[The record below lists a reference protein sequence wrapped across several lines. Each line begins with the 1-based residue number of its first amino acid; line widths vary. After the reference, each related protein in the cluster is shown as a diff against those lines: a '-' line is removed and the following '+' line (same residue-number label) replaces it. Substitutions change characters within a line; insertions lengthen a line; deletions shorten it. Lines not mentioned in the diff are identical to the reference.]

1 MTPTVPA
8 SQRNRSRKAW
18 VRALAGVARRRAVI
32 LGYHGVARCARKDD
46 PFLLSIAP
54 EKFRLQLEMMRD
66 AGFRFVTVAELVR
79 AAVGGTPPPGLA
91 AVTFDDA
98 MRSTLTTGLPIL
110 QELGIRASLYVP
122 TDWLG
127 GTNPW
132 ISGPY
137 SAILTRDEL
146 RELAAAGWELGG
158 HTVTHRDLAALD
170 YDGCVR
176 EIEGSC
182 RALEEILG
190 APVETFAYPFGSY
203 GPAAVSAA
211 RNAGLVAA
219 VTTGSGSWEPYELTR
234 AMIGAADPLAVVL
247 LKMTDRYEPL
257 LRIVPLRAIRRASKR
272 LRNHQL
278 DDRRRGGGTDAVAP

>member
-1 MTPTVPA
+1 MTATVPA
-8 SQRNRSRKAW
+8 SARNRSRQAW
-18 VRALAGVARRRAVI
+18 VTALAGVARRRAVI

-79 AAVGGTPPPGLA
+79 GAVGGTPPPGLA

-190 APVETFAYPFGSY
+190 AAVQTFAYPFGSY